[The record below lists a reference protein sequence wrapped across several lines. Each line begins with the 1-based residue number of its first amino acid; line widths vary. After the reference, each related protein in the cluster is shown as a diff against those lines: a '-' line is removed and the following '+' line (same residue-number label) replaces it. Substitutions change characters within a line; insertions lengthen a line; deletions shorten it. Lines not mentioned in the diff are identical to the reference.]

1 MVRETTDEG
10 ALRLSN
16 HLSQQWLERRGNI
29 RPALGDCLGFACPS
43 PRRYFFI
50 VPRGAIRSALVIL
63 ALAAC
68 ARFRSPPPTPVNTP
82 DLAVVSDTAADSLLV
97 DVQRV
102 DSTAIVE
109 LRYATSNNFTGAP
122 LPGYEGNHAYL
133 RDEAAIALALVDAD
147 LHHIGYG
154 LKIFDAYRPVR
165 ASEAMVAWA
174 QRVNRTDLLRD
185 GYIAARSRHNL
196 GVAVDCT
203 LVQLSSGLE
212 VPMGTPF
219 DTFSRD
225 AHTANAR
232 GGFAA
237 NRKILTTAMERQG
250 FQNYEKEWWHFSY
263 DVENP
268 VRFNR
273 VIH

>member
-1 MVRETTDEG
+1 MGVERKYG
-10 ALRLSN
+10 YLSSV
-16 HLSQQWLERRGNI
+16 LPKPFRTPLLLLTLGVVACVPFRRAPQQ
-29 RPALGDCLGFACPS
+29 
-43 PRRYFFI
+43 
-50 VPRGAIRSALVIL
+50 
-63 ALAAC
+63 
-68 ARFRSPPPTPVNTP
+68 PVNTP
-82 DLAVVSDTAADSLLV
+82 EIPVATDAAADSLLV

-102 DSTAIVE
+102 DSLPIVVD
-109 LRYATSNNFTGAP
+109 LRYATSNNFTAAP

-133 RDEAAIALALVDAD
+133 RDEAAIALALVNAD
-147 LHHIGYG
+147 LHHEGYG

-165 ASEAMVAWA
+165 ASEAMVVWA
-174 QRVNRTDLLRD
+174 QRVGRTDLLRD

-203 LVQLSSGLE
+203 LVELSSGLE

-219 DTFSRD
+219 DTFSRA

-237 NRKILTTAMERQG
+237 NRKRLRTAMERQG
-250 FQNYEKEWWHFSY
+250 FMNYDKEWWHYSY
-263 DVENP
+263 DVVSP
-268 VRFNR
+268 ARFDR

>member
-1 MVRETTDEG
+1 VGKRILTV
-10 ALRLSN
+10 
-16 HLSQQWLERRGNI
+16 
-29 RPALGDCLGFACPS
+29 S
-43 PRRYFFI
+43 PEN
-50 VPRGAIRSALVIL
+50 RGAFLWRENITGCTQHRPPVSGLRAGDYLSRVPSTRIRKSLLVLAVGISACVPFK
-63 ALAAC
+63 
-68 ARFRSPPPTPVNTP
+68 RVPQQPVNTP
-82 DLAVVSDTAADSLLV
+82 DLPIATDIAADSLLV

-109 LRYATSNNFTGAP
+109 LRYATPNNFTGAP
-122 LPGYEGNHAYL
+122 LPGYEGNHAFL
-133 RDEAAIALALVDAD
+133 RDEAAIALAVANAD
-147 LHHIGYG
+147 LHGEGYA

-174 QRVNRTDLLRD
+174 QRTGRTDLLRD

-203 LVQLSSGLE
+203 LIELASGRE

-219 DTFSRD
+219 DTFSAA

-237 NRKILTTAMERQG
+237 NRKRLRTAMERQG
-250 FQNYEKEWWHFSY
+250 FLNYEKEWWHFSY
-263 DVENP
+263 DVEHP
-268 VRFNR
+268 VRFDR
-273 VIH
+273 VIR